1 MVKKVEN
8 EEKEEVGKKEIV
20 DALGYEPQDITIH
33 DFKIIYKT
41 DKWWKFVVKYTAYG
55 RDEISIYLLL
65 GKNEEWQRKQKLSI
79 KSADEW
85 MKINKAVQNL
95 LPL

>member
-1 MVKKVEN
+1 MEN
-8 EEKEEVGKKEIV
+8 EEPKEVGKEEIV
-20 DALGYEPQDITIH
+20 DALGYEPEDITIH
-33 DFKIIYKT
+33 DFKIIYQT
-41 DKWWKFVVKYTAYG
+41 EKWWKIVVKYTAYG

-65 GKNEEWQRKQKLSI
+65 QKNEKWRRKQKLSI

-85 MKINKAVQNL
+85 MKINDAVQNL

>member
-1 MVKKVEN
+1 MEN
-8 EEKEEVGKKEIV
+8 EEPKEVGKKEIV
-20 DALGYEPQDITIH
+20 NALGYEPGDITIH

-41 DKWWKFVVKYTAYG
+41 ERWWKFVVKYTAYE

-65 GKNEEWQRKQKLSI
+65 QKNEEWRRKQKLSI

-85 MKINKAVQNL
+85 MKINDAVQNL